1 MHVIHWARTGQGCT
15 PVFPA
20 KERNAELS
28 RKSKIVRTGS
38 TEARD
43 KNVTGLR
50 EVSFRPPNSDACL
63 AGQLFQRSAML
74 TEELSLCS
82 TFRLVIMVISRYH
95 PQRMENWR

>member
-38 TEARD
+38 TEAQD
-43 KNVTGLR
+43 KNVAGLR
-50 EVSFRPPNSDACL
+50 EVSFRPVYIWSAIKKAFYLC
-63 AGQLFQRSAML
+63 AVQRN
-74 TEELSLCS
+74 
-82 TFRLVIMVISRYH
+82 
-95 PQRMENWR
+95 P

>member
-38 TEARD
+38 TEAQDR
-43 KNVTGLR
+43 NVIGLR
-50 EVSFRPPNSDACL
+50 EASFRPVYSVGPEKRLCISDIP
-63 AGQLFQRSAML
+63 
-74 TEELSLCS
+74 
-82 TFRLVIMVISRYH
+82 LVKALYGVILNQTAKGDERYG
-95 PQRMENWR
+95 